1 MKVIFSDLDGTY
13 YLMRH
18 IANKPIINT
27 FELAQFIYGPSY
39 ISFELDSCWT
49 NKRALPYYRISN
61 PAFADIAKRA
71 IDEVLV
77 DHKCGP

>member
-27 FELAQFIYGPSY
+27 FEWLNLFIAPHTLALNWIHVGQTKERY
-39 ISFELDSCWT
+39 LT
-49 NKRALPYYRISN
+49 TA
-61 PAFADIAKRA
+61 
-71 IDEVLV
+71 
-77 DHKCGP
+77 